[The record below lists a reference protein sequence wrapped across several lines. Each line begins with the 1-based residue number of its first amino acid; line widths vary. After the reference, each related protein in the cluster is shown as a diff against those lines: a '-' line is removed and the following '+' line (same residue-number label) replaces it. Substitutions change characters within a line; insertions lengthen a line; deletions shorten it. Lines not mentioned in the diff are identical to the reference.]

1 MSNLL
6 EKASI
11 LLTPTAYDDGKIL
24 SVKPIDG
31 SGDFDFTRN
40 SDATRV
46 NSAGLIESLQTL
58 SSNLVSN
65 GDFSQQGPELV
76 ENGDFLNYFSPPA
89 AGTGLVGGVQFN
101 DWYSTQGLN
110 RGTATLSYSNG
121 GYRKTITTVGGATAG
136 WQQRTNQGVDSDLV
150 VGKTYNFS
158 VVVEL
163 NFTSSFRVSIH
174 ESNST
179 NPQIGGS
186 FDFVANVPQTIS
198 GQFTCTSNTSQIIDF
213 FSNTLMTAGQYY
225 EIRDVSLKEA
235 APDWSVT
242 GSDANNY
249 VEFNGS
255 TARLKFLNPSLV
267 TQLISS
273 FVMTAGKKYKLTVDV
288 ATVTNGGIKVDGNG
302 ISETFDTSGITTRII
317 NPTGATAI
325 KFYRARSASVDIT
338 LNSVSLIEITDDT
351 NLPRI
356 DYSPYSGAGTCG
368 HWLFEPQSTQT
379 ATHSNDFTQGDI
391 FVSSAPPSVQESVLT
406 SQQAISPDGTN
417 NAWKLVDNNDGLTGR
432 ARFNTFS
439 TTVIANNYNTIS
451 YFVKKQGSNNFVYIN
466 TTGFDAGAS
475 GATWFDIQN
484 GTLGDVSANH
494 TANIENYGNGWY
506 RISITMQA
514 TTDVVGAFSLILAT
528 SNGAGN
534 ILRDGTN
541 GVYFFGVQAESDAS
555 RQFMTSY
562 IPTSG
567 STVTRNQEEAFG
579 SGNSSLINS
588 TEGVLYAE
596 IAALYDYNDNT
607 ARTISITNNT
617 SQEIV
622 RIYYYNNLIVGN
634 IKTGGADVFTGVY
647 TSPNQT
653 DFIKIA
659 LKYKQNDFS
668 FFVNG
673 TKIASDTSGNTPSG
687 LDLLNFN
694 FEGINAFFGKTKCL
708 AVFKEALTDDELEC
722 LTSDETSFSSF
733 NALALANNYTII

>member
-58 SSNLVSN
+58 SSNLVTN
-65 GDFSQQGPELV
+65 GDFSQEGPELV

-89 AGTGLVGGVQFN
+89 GGTGLVGGVQFN
-101 DWYSTQGLN
+101 DWDSAQGLN

-136 WQQRTNQGVDSDLV
+136 WQQRTRQDVDSDLV

-163 NFTSSFRVSIH
+163 NFTSDFRVAIQTGGSGDV
-174 ESNST
+174 
-179 NPQIGGS
+179 QIGGS

-198 GQFTCTSNTSQIIDF
+198 GQFTCTSNTNQIIDF
-213 FSNTLMTAGQYY
+213 FSGTLMTAGQYY

-235 APDWSVT
+235 APDWTLNT
-242 GSDANNY
+242 GWSIGNNKATKVAGSSGGIEQPNIFAN
-249 VEFNGS
+249 
-255 TARLKFLNPSLV
+255 
-267 TQLISS
+267 
-273 FVMTAGKKYKLTVDV
+273 GKKYKLNFTVSDYV
-288 ATVTNGGIKVDGNG
+288 GGGVIAYIGQGSQLLVIVQSSGDKEVIFTSTTNSNKLLLNGNANFNG
-302 ISETFDTSGITTRII
+302 
-317 NPTGATAI
+317 
-325 KFYRARSASVDIT
+325 
-338 LNSVSLIEITDDT
+338 SVSNVSVIEITDDT

-379 ATHSNDFTQGDI
+379 ATYSNDFTQGDI
-391 FVSSAPPSVQESVLT
+391 FNSSAPPTTQETVLT
-406 SQQAISPDGTN
+406 SQQATSPDGTN
-417 NAWKLVDNNDGLTGR
+417 NAWKLVDNNDGLTGQTR
-432 ARFNTFS
+432 LNYYS

-451 YFVKKQGSNNFVYIN
+451 YFVKKQGSNNFVYLS
-466 TTGFDAGAS
+466 TFGFDAGAVGS
-475 GATWFDIQN
+475 TWFDIQN

-506 RISITMQA
+506 RISITNQ
-514 TTDVVGAFSLILAT
+514 TVTDIVGAFTLTLAT
-528 SNGAGN
+528 SNGIGN
-534 ILRDGTN
+534 VLRDGTN
-541 GVYFFGVQAESDAS
+541 GIYLFGVQAESDAS

-567 STVTRNQEEAFG
+567 STVTRNQEKAIG

-588 TEGVLYAE
+588 TEGTLYAE
-596 IAALYDYNDNT
+596 IAALANDNI
-607 ARTISITNNT
+607 ARNISLGSGTIANTVEIFYGTGSQNISFRVRANN
-617 SQEIV
+617 SV
-622 RIYYYNNLIVGN
+622 VGSVS
-634 IKTGGADVFTGVY
+634 GASV
-647 TSPNQT
+647 T
-653 DFIKIA
+653 DRTQFAKVA
-659 LKYKQNDFS
+659 LKYKSGEIKGFINGLQVLSITDSFTFS
-668 FFVNG
+668 
-673 TKIASDTSGNTPSG
+673 ASLSE
-687 LDLLNFN
+687 L
-694 FEGINAFFGKTKCL
+694 AFDRGANSSHFDGKTKCV